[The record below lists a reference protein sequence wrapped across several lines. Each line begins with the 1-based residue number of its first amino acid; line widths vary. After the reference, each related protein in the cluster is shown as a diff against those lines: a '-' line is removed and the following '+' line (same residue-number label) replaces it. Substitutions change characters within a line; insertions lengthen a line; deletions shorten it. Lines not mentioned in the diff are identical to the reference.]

1 MAFIDNYDISNLR
14 NEAERLVFEE
24 IGKQIEM
31 FPEGEI
37 CTCNE
42 CIVDIATMALNS
54 VKPFYRHSLLGT
66 LYALEA
72 LNIDEEYAENIR
84 SAVTQA
90 IKTVQ
95 KNPAHT

>member
-1 MAFIDNYDISNLR
+1 MAFIDDYNLENLK
-14 NEAERLVFEE
+14 NEAERLVFDE
-24 IGKQIEM
+24 INMQVES

-42 CIVDIATMALNS
+42 CVIDIAAIALNA

-84 SAVTQA
+84 TAVTQA
-90 IKTVQ
+90 IEKVRN
-95 KNPAHT
+95 NPSHS